1 MTRPDPIIRP
11 FIPLTP
17 SAISPRDPNNW
28 IEAVALAS
36 LILALLV
43 FGTVQQERLERR
55 SSIER
60 NV

>member
-28 IEAVALAS
+28 LAIAATIFFAIGFAVA
-36 LILALLV
+36 
-43 FGTVQQERLERR
+43 VQL
-55 SSIER
+55 
-60 NV
+60 